1 MIVGAGPRLGES
13 VARRFGRDGYDVAL
27 IGRDESRVAELG
39 ARLAADG
46 ITASWAGAEVGD
58 STALTDAVTRLAG
71 QAGGVDVLLHNV
83 SAWRGT
89 ASLETS
95 PDELLADLAVGH
107 REPADRGAGGG
118 AARCAAA
125 GHGTILAT
133 GSTAADHPQ
142 PGAASLSVQKAAL
155 RALVQVLDADL
166 RSLGIHCAT
175 ITVRGAI
182 KEGTALAPERIADLY
197 AELVAET
204 TAGPPA
210 TWRTVVDLPA
220 PLLPYPLSGAF
231 RAQWCVITHHS
242 DPNAP
247 LNG

>member
-39 ARLAADG
+39 KRLAAEG
-46 ITASWAGAEVGD
+46 ISAAWAGADVGD
-58 STALTDAVTRLAG
+58 SAALTDVVTRLAG
-71 QAGGVDVLLHNV
+71 QTGGVDVLLHNV

-89 ASLETS
+89 ASLDTS
-95 PDELLADLAVGH
+95 PDDLLADLAVGTVSLLT
-107 REPADRGAGGG
+107 
-118 AARCAAA
+118 AAQAVVPLMRAA
-125 GHGTILAT
+125 GRGTILAT

-142 PGAASLSVQKAAL
+142 PGAASLSVQKAGL

-166 RSLGIHCAT
+166 RPLGIHCAT
-175 ITVRGAI
+175 VTIRGAI
-182 KEGTALAPERIADLY
+182 KHGTALAPERIADLY

-204 TAGPPA
+204 AAGPPD

-220 PLLPYPLSGAF
+220 
-231 RAQWCVITHHS
+231 RA
-242 DPNAP
+242 PAP
-247 LNG
+247 APSASR

>member
-95 PDELLADLAVGH
+95 PDELLADLAVGTVSLLT
-107 REPADRGAGGG
+107 
-118 AARCAAA
+118 AAQAVAPLMRAA

-220 PLLPYPLSGAF
+220 PAAS
-231 RAQWCVITHHS
+231 R
-242 DPNAP
+242 
-247 LNG
+247 